1 MIKLPTLLLPLLL
14 PISLQ
19 ADFLPENLQLTL
31 LGENLG
37 WLEGPAWD
45 ASEQALYFSRQT
57 DSGIIYRWTAEGGV
71 QTFRTFNYK
80 VNGNVIDHEGR
91 LINCESSTAASKD
104 SRRLVRYENEGG
116 TTVLV
121 DNLNGETL
129 NQPNDVIV
137 DSQGRL
143 WFTTPSWNQ
152 GEQARQFIL
161 RHDPQTGVTANLASL
176 DKCNGLGLSPDEK
189 TLYVVTWG
197 DQFSTTNNKVVAY
210 TVADDGSLGNRRD
223 LITGLMHGLTA
234 WRSTVGATSSSWSP
248 PARNARADPRSE
260 GNSSARSAARRNEQ
274 SHQLLLRRRQRA
286 TLFITAG
293 TSLFSVDLSELYFYG
308 ATLKATPERGHGS
321 PARWLH
327 LFEDSEWVFCWSM
340 EASPTSPSPAWATR
354 GAGSTWRGN
363 RFGLIVPA

>member
-223 LITGLMHGLTA
+223 LITGLMHG
-234 WRSTVGATSSSWSP
+234 
-248 PARNARADPRSE
+248 ADGMAVDRWGNLFVVVASGPKRGVQIHDPE
-260 GNSSARSAARRNEQ
+260 GNFLGQ
-274 SHQLLLRRRQRA
+274 ILLPDVPNSLTNCCFGGANGA

-308 ATLKATPERGHGS
+308 SHPKSNPQSVDTGAPLG
-321 PARWLH
+321 WLH
-327 LFEDSEWVFCWSM
+327 LFEDSEWVYCWSM
-340 EASPTSPSPAWATR
+340 EGFAYLPLASL
-354 GAGSTWRGN
+354 GDAGCWLYVAR
-363 RFGLIVPA
+363 